1 MAASSTNARLT
12 NPPRLLSKPRLS
24 PTSVANLRFPAADFS
39 TRFFADSSSPRLRS
53 VPFPVVFSDQ
63 RRRRSME
70 PSNVYVS
77 DSSFSSVFFCC
88 FLFRFYWRRI
98 GNDEFADLSL
108 QINLVLVLD
117 EDFDVS
123 CTTLV

>member
-1 MAASSTNARLT
+1 
-12 NPPRLLSKPRLS
+12 
-24 PTSVANLRFPAADFS
+24 
-39 TRFFADSSSPRLRS
+39 
-53 VPFPVVFSDQ
+53 
-63 RRRRSME
+63 ME